1 MNKVNN
7 QILEERIMQVLN
19 VFQRLKIRDIHQIL
33 QENEGTVND
42 CINKLTDE
50 GKIAQDSEKHF
61 IGKTK
66 NDLKM
71 PAGLKS
77 KDRYWGVYRFGNNR
91 VHDFFNYKCP
101 VKGVF
106 LLCLDDAELLLL
118 DTDASKV
125 DLGISKEASKLN

>member
-1 MNKVNN
+1 MNNANN

-19 VFQRLKIRDIHQIL
+19 VFQRLEIRDIHQIL
-33 QENEGTVND
+33 QENEDTVNN

-50 GKIAQDSEKHF
+50 GKIARDSEKHF

-91 VHDFFNYKCP
+91 AHDFFKYSCP
-101 VKGVF
+101 AKGVF
-106 LLCLDDAELLLL
+106 LLCLDDAGAFLLA
-118 DTDASKV
+118 TEASKV
-125 DLGISKEASKLN
+125 DLGISNKISKLC